1 MINYSYLRPTKAN
14 QLKMLH
20 NNELFKN
27 DSLDARLYD
36 NATVLPLKKFAND
49 TLVWGRGGLVDSN
62 GDYVCDSGIDG
73 FVNDAYDYS
82 NSDYIDEKVA
92 YCGYLRFEWGHLIV
106 DCSTRLYY
114 VLQHYNEIDHFVF
127 FIDENAKR
135 ELYGNFKEFFEL
147 SGIIDKL
154 LIINKPTK
162 FNRII
167 VPTKSYD
174 RHKKYC
180 YKDLY
185 SLIFDTIRNSESVSH
200 NTSLQ
205 YEKIY
210 FSRSKL
216 TNAQKLEFGHDLLD
230 AFL

>member
-135 ELYGNFKEFFEL
+135 ELYGNFK
-147 SGIIDKL
+147 
-154 LIINKPTK
+154 
-162 FNRII
+162 
-167 VPTKSYD
+167 
-174 RHKKYC
+174 
-180 YKDLY
+180 
-185 SLIFDTIRNSESVSH
+185 SLP
-200 NTSLQ
+200 
-205 YEKIY
+205 
-210 FSRSKL
+210 
-216 TNAQKLEFGHDLLD
+216 
-230 AFL
+230 